1 MARYRKIS
9 PCIWNDAK
17 VRGLSD
23 KGKLALF
30 LLLTHPNMTSLG
42 ALRANLPGLACE
54 LGWKTSVFARAFRE
68 LLDCGMARQDADA
81 QLIWFP
87 KFLKHNAPESPN
99 VVRGWAAAFEELP
112 ECPLKLDVLAGAWA
126 TLAAFGEGFRDAF
139 REVFGN
145 VLPKPSANPSA
156 SLSESLSEAFR
167 QPWPNQ
173 EQEQEQEQEKNI
185 PPSPVYRETTLP
197 RAGGEGE
204 RAAKGLTSGKGSGRA
219 SGNPDA
225 SLPARLAESLPE
237 TAAEDRSAPRRQG
250 PPRTDCPSKGH
261 PQWPAFLSCFQVYP
275 VKQGEEEAWREWM
288 RLYNNGTLEQPH
300 VIRDKILELTACDSR
315 WRRGKIPAFARWL
328 NGKRWNDEPYVEPE
342 ATKDGAGGGLMPG
355 EPRAPTEFQRNMQ
368 TRRLLAREMLT
379 EHNEN
384 EREGENS
391 DVIDCDFNL
400 ETADAGGADFRP
412 AHVA

>member
-23 KGKLALF
+23 KGKLTLF

-139 REVFGN
+139 REVFGE
-145 VLPKPSANPSA
+145 VLPKPCEKPSA
-156 SLSESLSEAFR
+156 SLPESLSEGFR
-167 QPWPNQ
+167 QPCPNQ
-173 EQEQEQEQEKNI
+173 EQEQEQEQEKN
-185 PPSPVYRETTLP
+185 PSP
-197 RAGGEGE
+197 
-204 RAAKGLTSGKGSGRA
+204 LTSSRKEEHGPAAQPVMA
-219 SGNPDA
+219 SGKACAGAD
-225 SLPARLAESLPE
+225 ARLAEKLPE
-237 TAAEDRSAPRRQG
+237 TAAEGRSAPRRQG

-275 VKQGEEEAWREWM
+275 VKQGMEEAWREWM

-300 VIRDKILELTACDSR
+300 VIREKILELTACDSR
-315 WRRGKIPAFARWL
+315 WQRGKIPAFARWL

-342 ATKDGAGGGLMPG
+342 ATKGDAGGGLMPG
-355 EPRAPTEFQRNMQ
+355 EPRATTEYQR
-368 TRRLLAREMLT
+368 TRQASRIISSDLMRERGLAATGEAPVAR
-379 EHNEN
+379 N
-384 EREGENS
+384 EREALTEAVCG
-391 DVIDCDFNL
+391 
-400 ETADAGGADFRP
+400 
-412 AHVA
+412 

>member
-9 PCIWNDAK
+9 PCIWTDAK

-23 KGKLALF
+23 KGKLTLF

-126 TLAAFGEGFRDAF
+126 TLAAFGESFREAF
-139 REVFGN
+139 REVFGEI
-145 VLPKPSANPSA
+145 LPKPCEKPSA
-156 SLSESLSEAFR
+156 SLPESLSESLSEGFR
-167 QPWPNQ
+167 QSCPNQ
-173 EQEQEQEQEKNI
+173 EQEQEQEQDKT
-185 PPSPVYRETTLP
+185 PSP
-197 RAGGEGE
+197 
-204 RAAKGLTSGKGSGRA
+204 LTSSRK
-219 SGNPDA
+219 PDTRRGEA
-225 SLPARLAESLPE
+225 CAGVDARLAETLPE

-275 VKQGEEEAWREWM
+275 VKQGMEEAWREWM

-300 VIRDKILELTACDSR
+300 VIREKILELTACDSR
-315 WRRGKIPAFARWL
+315 WQRGKIPAFARWL

-342 ATKDGAGGGLMPG
+342 ATKSDAGGGLMPG
-355 EPRAPTEFQRNMQ
+355 EPRATTEYQR
-368 TRRLLAREMLT
+368 TRQASRIISSDLMRERGLAATGEAPVAR
-379 EHNEN
+379 N
-384 EREGENS
+384 EREALTEAVCG
-391 DVIDCDFNL
+391 
-400 ETADAGGADFRP
+400 
-412 AHVA
+412 

>member
-23 KGKLALF
+23 KGKLTLF

-139 REVFGN
+139 REVFGEI
-145 VLPKPSANPSA
+145 LPKPCEKLSA
-156 SLSESLSEAFR
+156 SLPEILSEGFR
-167 QPWPNQ
+167 QPCPNQ
-173 EQEQEQEQEKNI
+173 EQEQEQEQEQKKT
-185 PPSPVYRETTLP
+185 PSP
-197 RAGGEGE
+197 
-204 RAAKGLTSGKGSGRA
+204 LTSSRKPYTTRRGEEHGPAAQPVMA
-219 SGNPDA
+219 SGTACAGAD
-225 SLPARLAESLPE
+225 ARLAEPLPE
-237 TAAEDRSAPRRQG
+237 TTAEDRPASRRQG
-250 PPRTDCPSKGH
+250 PPRTDCPGKGH
-261 PQWPAFLSCFQVYP
+261 PQRAAFLSCWQVYP

-288 RLYNNGTLEQPH
+288 RLYANGTLEQPH
-300 VIRDKILELTACDSR
+300 VIRDKILELTTCDSR
-315 WRRGKIPAFARWL
+315 WQRGKIPTFARWL

-342 ATKDGAGGGLMPG
+342 AAKDGAGGGLMPG
-355 EPRAPTEFQRNMQ
+355 EPRAATEYQR
-368 TRRLLAREMLT
+368 TRQASRIISSGLMRERGLAATGEAPVAR
-379 EHNEN
+379 N
-384 EREGENS
+384 EREALTEAVCG
-391 DVIDCDFNL
+391 
-400 ETADAGGADFRP
+400 
-412 AHVA
+412 

>member
-23 KGKLALF
+23 KGKLTLF

-139 REVFGN
+139 REVFGEI
-145 VLPKPSANPSA
+145 LPKPCEKASA
-156 SLSESLSEAFR
+156 SLPESLSEGFR
-167 QPWPNQ
+167 QPCPNQ
-173 EQEQEQEQEKNI
+173 EQEQEQEQEQKKT
-185 PPSPVYRETTLP
+185 PSP
-197 RAGGEGE
+197 
-204 RAAKGLTSGKGSGRA
+204 LTSSRKPDNTRRGEEHGPAAQPVMA
-219 SGNPDA
+219 SGKACAGTD
-225 SLPARLAESLPE
+225 ARLVESLPE
-237 TAAEDRSAPRRQG
+237 MAAEDRPAPRRQG
-250 PPRTDCPSKGH
+250 PPRTDCPGKGH
-261 PQWPAFLSCFQVYP
+261 PQRAAFLSCWQVYP

-288 RLYNNGTLEQPH
+288 RLYANGTLEQPH

-315 WRRGKIPAFARWL
+315 WQRGKIPTFARWL
-328 NGKRWNDEPYVEPE
+328 NGKRWNDEPFTEN
-342 ATKDGAGGGLMPG
+342 GLPPA
-355 EPRAPTEFQRNMQ
+355 ESSAQTACRAPTVFQQ
-368 TRRLLAREMLT
+368 RLQERQSMLATLHRE
-379 EHNEN
+379 ND
-384 EREGENS
+384 EGEH
-391 DVIDCDFNL
+391 DEDHDCRR
-400 ETADAGGADFRP
+400 AAAHDAVVRQAAAG
-412 AHVA
+412 

>member
-23 KGKLALF
+23 KGKLTLF

-42 ALRANLPGLACE
+42 ALRANIPGLACE

-87 KFLKHNAPESPN
+87 KFLRHNAPESPN

-139 REVFGN
+139 REVFGE
-145 VLPKPSANPSA
+145 VLPKPCEKPSA
-156 SLSESLSEAFR
+156 SLPESLSEGFR
-167 QPWPNQ
+167 QPCPNQ
-173 EQEQEQEQEKNI
+173 EQEQEQEQEQKKT
-185 PPSPVYRETTLP
+185 PSPLTYSRKPDNT
-197 RAGGEGE
+197 RRGEEHGQ
-204 RAAKGLTSGKGSGRA
+204 AAQPVMASGKACAGA
-219 SGNPDA
+219 DA
-225 SLPARLAESLPE
+225 SLAESLPE
-237 TAAEDRSAPRRQG
+237 TAAEDRPAPRRQG
-250 PPRTDCPSKGH
+250 PPRTDCPGKGH
-261 PQWPAFLSCFQVYP
+261 PQRAAFLSCWQVYP

-288 RLYNNGTLEQPH
+288 RLYANGTLEQPH

-315 WRRGKIPAFARWL
+315 WQRGKIPTFARWL
-328 NGKRWNDEPYVEPE
+328 NGKRWNDEPFTEN
-342 ATKDGAGGGLMPG
+342 GLPPA
-355 EPRAPTEFQRNMQ
+355 ESSAQTACRAPTVFQQ
-368 TRRLLAREMLT
+368 RLQERQSMLATLHRE
-379 EHNEN
+379 ND
-384 EREGENS
+384 EGEH
-391 DVIDCDFNL
+391 DEDHDCRR
-400 ETADAGGADFRP
+400 AAAHDAAVRQAAAG
-412 AHVA
+412 

>member
-23 KGKLALF
+23 KGKLTLF

-139 REVFGN
+139 REVFGE
-145 VLPKPSANPSA
+145 VLPKPCEKPSA
-156 SLSESLSEAFR
+156 SLPESLSEGFR
-167 QPWPNQ
+167 QPCPNQ
-173 EQEQEQEQEKNI
+173 EQEQEQEQEQKKT
-185 PPSPVYRETTLP
+185 PSP
-197 RAGGEGE
+197 
-204 RAAKGLTSGKGSGRA
+204 LTSSRKPDNTRRGEEHGPAAQPVMA
-219 SGNPDA
+219 SGKACAGAD
-225 SLPARLAESLPE
+225 ARLAETLPE
-237 TAAEDRSAPRRQG
+237 TAAEDRPAPRRQG
-250 PPRTDCPSKGH
+250 PPRTDCPGKGH
-261 PQWPAFLSCFQVYP
+261 PQRAAFLSCWQVYP

-288 RLYNNGTLEQPH
+288 RLYANGTLEQPH

-315 WRRGKIPAFARWL
+315 WQRGKIPTFARWL
-328 NGKRWNDEPYVEPE
+328 NGKRWNDEPFTENGLPPAE
-342 ATKDGAGGGLMPG
+342 SATQTAC
-355 EPRAPTEFQRNMQ
+355 RAPTVFQQ
-368 TRRLLAREMLT
+368 RLQERQSMLATLHRE
-379 EHNEN
+379 ND
-384 EREGENS
+384 EGEH
-391 DVIDCDFNL
+391 DEDHDCRR
-400 ETADAGGADFRP
+400 AAAHDAVVRQAAAG
-412 AHVA
+412 

>member
-23 KGKLALF
+23 KGKLTLF

-54 LGWKTSVFARAFRE
+54 LGWRTSVFARAFRE

-126 TLAAFGEGFRDAF
+126 TLAAFGEGFREAF
-139 REVFGN
+139 REVFGE
-145 VLPKPSANPSA
+145 VLPKPCEKPSA
-156 SLSESLSEAFR
+156 SLPESLSEGFR
-167 QPWPNQ
+167 QPCPNQ
-173 EQEQEQEQEKNI
+173 EQEQEQEQEQKKT
-185 PPSPVYRETTLP
+185 PSP
-197 RAGGEGE
+197 
-204 RAAKGLTSGKGSGRA
+204 LTSSRKPYTTRRGEEHGPAAQPVMA
-219 SGNPDA
+219 SGKACAGVD
-225 SLPARLAESLPE
+225 ARLAETLPE

-250 PPRTDCPSKGH
+250 PPRTDCPGKGH
-261 PQWPAFLSCFQVYP
+261 PQRAAFLSCWQVYP

-288 RLYNNGTLEQPH
+288 RLYANGTLEQPH
-300 VIRDKILELTACDSR
+300 VIRDKILELTTCDSR
-315 WRRGKIPAFARWL
+315 WQRGKIPTFARWL

-342 ATKDGAGGGLMPG
+342 AAKDGAGGGLMPG
-355 EPRAPTEFQRNMQ
+355 EPRAATEYQR
-368 TRRLLAREMLT
+368 TRQASRIISSGLMRERGLAATGEAPVAR
-379 EHNEN
+379 N
-384 EREGENS
+384 EREALTEAVCG
-391 DVIDCDFNL
+391 
-400 ETADAGGADFRP
+400 
-412 AHVA
+412 

>member
-23 KGKLALF
+23 KGKLTLF

-54 LGWKTSVFARAFRE
+54 LGWRTSVFARAFRE

-87 KFLKHNAPESPN
+87 KFLRHNAPESPN

-139 REVFGN
+139 REVFGE
-145 VLPKPSANPSA
+145 VLPKPCEKPSA
-156 SLSESLSEAFR
+156 SLPESLSEGFR
-167 QPWPNQ
+167 QPCPNQ
-173 EQEQEQEQEKNI
+173 EQEQEQEQEQKKT
-185 PPSPVYRETTLP
+185 PSP
-197 RAGGEGE
+197 
-204 RAAKGLTSGKGSGRA
+204 LTSSRKEEHGPAAQPVMA
-219 SGNPDA
+219 SGKACAGAD
-225 SLPARLAESLPE
+225 ARLAETLPK
-237 TAAEDRSAPRRQG
+237 TAAEDRPAPRRQG

-261 PQWPAFLSCFQVYP
+261 PQWAAFLSSWQIYP
-275 VKQGEEEAWREWM
+275 VKQGMEEAWREWM

-300 VIRDKILELTACDSR
+300 VIREKILELTACDSR
-315 WRRGKIPAFARWL
+315 WQRGKIPTFARWL

-355 EPRAPTEFQRNMQ
+355 EPRATTEYQR
-368 TRRLLAREMLT
+368 TRQASRIISTDLMRERGLAATGEAPVAR
-379 EHNEN
+379 N
-384 EREGENS
+384 EREALTEAVCG
-391 DVIDCDFNL
+391 
-400 ETADAGGADFRP
+400 
-412 AHVA
+412 

>member
-23 KGKLALF
+23 KGKLTLF
-30 LLLTHPNMTSLG
+30 LLLTHPTMTSLG

-126 TLAAFGEGFRDAF
+126 TLAAFGESFREAF
-139 REVFGN
+139 REVFGEI
-145 VLPKPSANPSA
+145 LPKPCEKPSA
-156 SLSESLSEAFR
+156 SLPEILSEGFR
-167 QPWPNQ
+167 QPCPNQ
-173 EQEQEQEQEKNI
+173 EQEQEQEQEQKKT
-185 PPSPVYRETTLP
+185 PSP
-197 RAGGEGE
+197 
-204 RAAKGLTSGKGSGRA
+204 LTSSRKPDTRRGEEHGPAAQPVMA
-219 SGNPDA
+219 SGKACAGAD
-225 SLPARLAESLPE
+225 ARLAETLPE
-237 TAAEDRSAPRRQG
+237 TAAEDRPAPRRQG
-250 PPRTDCPSKGH
+250 PPRTDCPGKGH
-261 PQWPAFLSCFQVYP
+261 PQRAAFLSCWQVYP

-288 RLYNNGTLEQPH
+288 RLYANGTLEQPH

-315 WRRGKIPAFARWL
+315 WQRGKIPTFARWL
-328 NGKRWNDEPYVEPE
+328 NGKRWNDEPFTENGLPPAE
-342 ATKDGAGGGLMPG
+342 SATQTAC
-355 EPRAPTEFQRNMQ
+355 RAPTVFQQ
-368 TRRLLAREMLT
+368 RLQERQSMLATLHRE
-379 EHNEN
+379 ND
-384 EREGENS
+384 EGEH
-391 DVIDCDFNL
+391 DEDHDCRR
-400 ETADAGGADFRP
+400 AAAHDAVVRQAAAG
-412 AHVA
+412 

>member
-23 KGKLALF
+23 KGKLTLF

-139 REVFGN
+139 REVFGEI
-145 VLPKPSANPSA
+145 LPKPCEKLSA
-156 SLSESLSEAFR
+156 SLPEILSEGFR
-167 QPWPNQ
+167 QPCPNQ
-173 EQEQEQEQEKNI
+173 EQEQEQEQEQKKT
-185 PPSPVYRETTLP
+185 PSP
-197 RAGGEGE
+197 
-204 RAAKGLTSGKGSGRA
+204 LTSSRKPYTTRRGEEHGPAAQPVMA
-219 SGNPDA
+219 SGKACAGVD
-225 SLPARLAESLPE
+225 ARLAEPLPE
-237 TAAEDRSAPRRQG
+237 TTAEDRPASRRQG
-250 PPRTDCPSKGH
+250 PPRTDCPGKGH
-261 PQWPAFLSCFQVYP
+261 PQRAAFLSCWQVYP

-288 RLYNNGTLEQPH
+288 RLYANGTLEQPH
-300 VIRDKILELTACDSR
+300 VIRDKILELTTCDSR
-315 WRRGKIPAFARWL
+315 WQRGKIPTFARWL

-355 EPRAPTEFQRNMQ
+355 EPRAATEYQR
-368 TRRLLAREMLT
+368 TRQASRIISSGLMRERGLAATGETPVAR
-379 EHNEN
+379 N
-384 EREGENS
+384 EREALTEAVCG
-391 DVIDCDFNL
+391 
-400 ETADAGGADFRP
+400 
-412 AHVA
+412 

>member
-23 KGKLALF
+23 KGKLTLF

-68 LLDCGMARQDADA
+68 LLDCGMARQDTDA

-139 REVFGN
+139 REVFGE
-145 VLPKPSANPSA
+145 VLPKPCEKPSA
-156 SLSESLSEAFR
+156 SLPESLSEGFR
-167 QPWPNQ
+167 QSCPNQ
-173 EQEQEQEQEKNI
+173 EQEQEQEQKKT
-185 PPSPVYRETTLP
+185 PSPLTYSRKPDNT
-197 RAGGEGE
+197 RRGEEHGP
-204 RAAKGLTSGKGSGRA
+204 AAQPVMASGKACAGA
-219 SGNPDA
+219 D
-225 SLPARLAESLPE
+225 ARLAEPLPE
-237 TAAEDRSAPRRQG
+237 TAAEDRPAPRRQG
-250 PPRTDCPSKGH
+250 PPRTDCPGKRQ
-261 PQWPAFLSCFQVYP
+261 PQRAAFLSGWQVYP

-288 RLYNNGTLEQPH
+288 RLYANGTLEQPH

-315 WRRGKIPAFARWL
+315 WQRGKIPTFARWL

-355 EPRAPTEFQRNMQ
+355 EPRAATEYQR
-368 TRRLLAREMLT
+368 TRQASRIISSGLMRERGLAATGETPVAR
-379 EHNEN
+379 N
-384 EREGENS
+384 EREALTEAVCG
-391 DVIDCDFNL
+391 
-400 ETADAGGADFRP
+400 
-412 AHVA
+412 

>member
-23 KGKLALF
+23 KGKLTLF

-87 KFLKHNAPESPN
+87 KFLRHNAPESPN

-139 REVFGN
+139 REVFGEI
-145 VLPKPSANPSA
+145 LPKPCEKLSA
-156 SLSESLSEAFR
+156 SLPEILSEGFR
-167 QPWPNQ
+167 QPCPNQ
-173 EQEQEQEQEKNI
+173 EQEQEQEQEQKKT
-185 PPSPVYRETTLP
+185 PSP
-197 RAGGEGE
+197 
-204 RAAKGLTSGKGSGRA
+204 LTSSRKPYTTRRGEEHGPAAQPVMA
-219 SGNPDA
+219 SGKACAGVD
-225 SLPARLAESLPE
+225 ARLAEPLPE
-237 TAAEDRSAPRRQG
+237 TTAEDRPASRRQG
-250 PPRTDCPSKGH
+250 PPRTDCPGKGH
-261 PQWPAFLSCFQVYP
+261 PQRAAFLSCWQVYP

-288 RLYNNGTLEQPH
+288 RLYANGTLEQPH
-300 VIRDKILELTACDSR
+300 VIRDKILELTTCDSR
-315 WRRGKIPAFARWL
+315 WQRGKIPTFARWL

-355 EPRAPTEFQRNMQ
+355 EPRAATEYQR
-368 TRRLLAREMLT
+368 TRQASRIISSGLMRERGLAATGETPVAR
-379 EHNEN
+379 N
-384 EREGENS
+384 EREALTEAVCG
-391 DVIDCDFNL
+391 
-400 ETADAGGADFRP
+400 
-412 AHVA
+412 

>member
-23 KGKLALF
+23 KGKLTLF
-30 LLLTHPNMTSLG
+30 LLLTHPTMTSLG

-87 KFLKHNAPESPN
+87 KFLRHNAPESPN

-139 REVFGN
+139 REVFGE
-145 VLPKPSANPSA
+145 VLPKPCEKPSA
-156 SLSESLSEAFR
+156 SLPESLSEGFR
-167 QPWPNQ
+167 QPCPNQ
-173 EQEQEQEQEKNI
+173 EQEQEQEQNQKKT
-185 PPSPVYRETTLP
+185 PSP
-197 RAGGEGE
+197 
-204 RAAKGLTSGKGSGRA
+204 LTSSRKPDTRRGEEHGPAAQPVMA
-219 SGNPDA
+219 SGKACAGAD
-225 SLPARLAESLPE
+225 ARLAETLPE
-237 TAAEDRSAPRRQG
+237 TAAEDRPAPRRQG
-250 PPRTDCPSKGH
+250 PPRTDCPGKGH
-261 PQWPAFLSCFQVYP
+261 PQRAAFLSCWQVYP

-288 RLYNNGTLEQPH
+288 RLYANGTLEQPH

-315 WRRGKIPAFARWL
+315 WQRGKIPTFARWL
-328 NGKRWNDEPYVEPE
+328 NGKRWNDEPFTENGLPPAE
-342 ATKDGAGGGLMPG
+342 SATQTAC
-355 EPRAPTEFQRNMQ
+355 RAPTVFQQ
-368 TRRLLAREMLT
+368 RLQERQSMLATLHRE
-379 EHNEN
+379 ND
-384 EREGENS
+384 EGEH
-391 DVIDCDFNL
+391 DEDHDCRR
-400 ETADAGGADFRP
+400 AAAHDAVVRQAAAG
-412 AHVA
+412 

>member
-23 KGKLALF
+23 KGKLTLF

-87 KFLKHNAPESPN
+87 KFLRHNAPESPN

-139 REVFGN
+139 REVFGE
-145 VLPKPSANPSA
+145 VLPKPCEKPSA
-156 SLSESLSEAFR
+156 SLPEILSEGFR
-167 QPWPNQ
+167 QPCPNQ
-173 EQEQEQEQEKNI
+173 EQEQEQEQEQKKT
-185 PPSPVYRETTLP
+185 PSPLTSSRKPDTRRGEEHAPAAQPVLAPRTA
-197 RAGGEGE
+197 RAG
-204 RAAKGLTSGKGSGRA
+204 A
-219 SGNPDA
+219 D
-225 SLPARLAESLPE
+225 ARLAETLPE
-237 TAAEDRSAPRRQG
+237 TAAEDRPAPRRQG
-250 PPRTDCPSKGH
+250 PPRTDCPGKGH
-261 PQWPAFLSCFQVYP
+261 PQRAAFLSCWQVYP

-288 RLYNNGTLEQPH
+288 RLYANGTLEQPH
-300 VIRDKILELTACDSR
+300 VIRDKILELTARDSR
-315 WRRGKIPAFARWL
+315 WQRGKIPTFARWL

-342 ATKDGAGGGLMPG
+342 ATKGDAGGGLMPG
-355 EPRAPTEFQRNMQ
+355 EPRAATEYQR
-368 TRRLLAREMLT
+368 TRQASRIISSGLMRERGLAATGETPVAR
-379 EHNEN
+379 N
-384 EREGENS
+384 EREALTEAVCG
-391 DVIDCDFNL
+391 
-400 ETADAGGADFRP
+400 
-412 AHVA
+412 

>member
-23 KGKLALF
+23 KGKLTLF

-126 TLAAFGEGFRDAF
+126 TLAAFGEGFREAF
-139 REVFGN
+139 REVFGE
-145 VLPKPSANPSA
+145 VLPKPCEKPSA
-156 SLSESLSEAFR
+156 SLPESLSEGFR
-167 QPWPNQ
+167 QSCPNQ
-173 EQEQEQEQEKNI
+173 EQEQEQEQEQKKT
-185 PPSPVYRETTLP
+185 PSP
-197 RAGGEGE
+197 
-204 RAAKGLTSGKGSGRA
+204 LTSSRKPDTRRGEEHGPAAQPVMA
-219 SGNPDA
+219 SGKACAGAD
-225 SLPARLAESLPE
+225 ARLAETLPE
-237 TAAEDRSAPRRQG
+237 TAAEDRPAPRRQG
-250 PPRTDCPSKGH
+250 PPRTDCPGKGH
-261 PQWPAFLSCFQVYP
+261 PQRAAFLSCWQVYP

-288 RLYNNGTLEQPH
+288 RLYANGTLEQPH

-315 WRRGKIPAFARWL
+315 WQRGKIPTFARWL
-328 NGKRWNDEPYVEPE
+328 NGKRWNDEPFTENGLPPAE
-342 ATKDGAGGGLMPG
+342 SATQTAC
-355 EPRAPTEFQRNMQ
+355 RAPTVFQQ
-368 TRRLLAREMLT
+368 RLQERQSMLATLHRE
-379 EHNEN
+379 ND
-384 EREGENS
+384 EGEH
-391 DVIDCDFNL
+391 DEDHDCRR
-400 ETADAGGADFRP
+400 AAAHDAVVRQAAAG
-412 AHVA
+412 

>member
-30 LLLTHPNMTSLG
+30 LLLTHPTMTSLG
-42 ALRANLPGLACE
+42 ALRANIPGLACE

-139 REVFGN
+139 REVFGE
-145 VLPKPSANPSA
+145 VLPKPCEKPSA
-156 SLSESLSEAFR
+156 SLPESLSEGFR
-167 QPWPNQ
+167 QSCPNQ
-173 EQEQEQEQEKNI
+173 EQEQEQEQEQKKT
-185 PPSPVYRETTLP
+185 PSP
-197 RAGGEGE
+197 
-204 RAAKGLTSGKGSGRA
+204 LTSSRKPDTRRGEEHGPAAQPVMA
-219 SGNPDA
+219 SGKACAGAD
-225 SLPARLAESLPE
+225 ARLAETLPE
-237 TAAEDRSAPRRQG
+237 TTAEDRPASRRQG

-288 RLYNNGTLEQPH
+288 RLHNNGTLEQPH

-315 WRRGKIPAFARWL
+315 WQRGKIPTFARWL
-328 NGKRWNDEPYVEPE
+328 NGKRWNDEPFTEN
-342 ATKDGAGGGLMPG
+342 GLPPA
-355 EPRAPTEFQRNMQ
+355 ESAAQTACRAPTVFQQ
-368 TRRLLAREMLT
+368 RLQERQSMLATLHRE
-379 EHNEN
+379 ND
-384 EREGENS
+384 EGEH
-391 DVIDCDFNL
+391 DEDHDCRR
-400 ETADAGGADFRP
+400 AAAHDAA
-412 AHVA
+412 V

>member
-30 LLLTHPNMTSLG
+30 LLLTHPTMTSLG
-42 ALRANLPGLACE
+42 ALRANIPGLACE

-139 REVFGN
+139 REVFGEI
-145 VLPKPSANPSA
+145 LPKPCEKPSA
-156 SLSESLSEAFR
+156 SLSEGFR
-167 QPWPNQ
+167 QPCPNQ
-173 EQEQEQEQEKNI
+173 EQEQEQEQEQKKT
-185 PPSPVYRETTLP
+185 PSP
-197 RAGGEGE
+197 
-204 RAAKGLTSGKGSGRA
+204 LTSSRKPDTRRGEEHGPAAQPVMA
-219 SGNPDA
+219 SGKACAGAD
-225 SLPARLAESLPE
+225 ARLAESLPE
-237 TAAEDRSAPRRQG
+237 TAAEDRHAPRRQG
-250 PPRTDCPSKGH
+250 PPRTDCPGKGH
-261 PQWPAFLSCFQVYP
+261 PQRAAFLSCWQVYP

-288 RLYNNGTLEQPH
+288 RLYANGTLEQPH

-315 WRRGKIPAFARWL
+315 WQRGKIPTFARWL
-328 NGKRWNDEPYVEPE
+328 NGKRWNDEPFTENGLPPAE
-342 ATKDGAGGGLMPG
+342 SATQTAC
-355 EPRAPTEFQRNMQ
+355 RAPTVFQQ
-368 TRRLLAREMLT
+368 RLQERQSMLATLHRE
-379 EHNEN
+379 ND
-384 EREGENS
+384 EGEH
-391 DVIDCDFNL
+391 DEDHDCRR
-400 ETADAGGADFRP
+400 AAAHDAAVRQAAAG
-412 AHVA
+412 

>member
-23 KGKLALF
+23 KGKLTLF

-87 KFLKHNAPESPN
+87 KFLRHNAPESPN

-139 REVFGN
+139 REVFGE
-145 VLPKPSANPSA
+145 VLPKPCEKPSA
-156 SLSESLSEAFR
+156 SLHESLSEGFR
-167 QPWPNQ
+167 QSCPNQ
-173 EQEQEQEQEKNI
+173 EQEQEQEQEQNT
-185 PPSPVYRETTLP
+185 PPSP
-197 RAGGEGE
+197 
-204 RAAKGLTSGKGSGRA
+204 LTSSRKEEHGPAAQPVMA
-219 SGNPDA
+219 SGKACAGAD
-225 SLPARLAESLPE
+225 ARLAETLPK
-237 TAAEDRSAPRRQG
+237 TAAEDRPAPRRQG
-250 PPRTDCPSKGH
+250 PPRTDCPGKGH
-261 PQWPAFLSCFQVYP
+261 PQRAAFLSCWQVYP

-288 RLYNNGTLEQPH
+288 RLYANGTLEQPH

-315 WRRGKIPAFARWL
+315 WQRGKIPTFARWL
-328 NGKRWNDEPYVEPE
+328 NGKRWNDEPFTENGLPPAE
-342 ATKDGAGGGLMPG
+342 SATQTAC
-355 EPRAPTEFQRNMQ
+355 RAPTVFQQ
-368 TRRLLAREMLT
+368 RLQERQSMLATLHRE
-379 EHNEN
+379 ND
-384 EREGENS
+384 EGEH
-391 DVIDCDFNL
+391 DEDHDCRR
-400 ETADAGGADFRP
+400 AAAHDAAVRQAAAG
-412 AHVA
+412 

>member
-23 KGKLALF
+23 KGKLTLF

-139 REVFGN
+139 REVFGE
-145 VLPKPSANPSA
+145 VLPKPCEKPSA
-156 SLSESLSEAFR
+156 SLPESLSEGFR
-167 QPWPNQ
+167 QTCPNQ
-173 EQEQEQEQEKNI
+173 EQEQEQEQEQKKT
-185 PPSPVYRETTLP
+185 PSPLTYSRKPDNTRRGGGTRP
-197 RAGGEGE
+197 DGAARHGFGEG
-204 RAAKGLTSGKGSGRA
+204 L
-219 SGNPDA
+219 
-225 SLPARLAESLPE
+225 
-237 TAAEDRSAPRRQG
+237 
-250 PPRTDCPSKGH
+250 
-261 PQWPAFLSCFQVYP
+261 
-275 VKQGEEEAWREWM
+275 
-288 RLYNNGTLEQPH
+288 
-300 VIRDKILELTACDSR
+300 
-315 WRRGKIPAFARWL
+315 RRG
-328 NGKRWNDEPYVEPE
+328 
-342 ATKDGAGGGLMPG
+342 
-355 EPRAPTEFQRNMQ
+355 
-368 TRRLLAREMLT
+368 
-379 EHNEN
+379 
-384 EREGENS
+384 
-391 DVIDCDFNL
+391 
-400 ETADAGGADFRP
+400 
-412 AHVA
+412 

>member
-23 KGKLALF
+23 KGKLTLF

-68 LLDCGMARQDADA
+68 LLDCGMARQDANA

-87 KFLKHNAPESPN
+87 KFLRHNAPESPN

-139 REVFGN
+139 REVFGE
-145 VLPKPSANPSA
+145 VLPKPCEKPSA
-156 SLSESLSEAFR
+156 SLPEILSEGFR
-167 QPWPNQ
+167 QPCPNQ
-173 EQEQEQEQEKNI
+173 EQEQEQEQEQKKT
-185 PPSPVYRETTLP
+185 PSP
-197 RAGGEGE
+197 
-204 RAAKGLTSGKGSGRA
+204 LTSSRKPDTRRGEEHGPAAQPVMA
-219 SGNPDA
+219 SGKACAGAD
-225 SLPARLAESLPE
+225 ARLAETLPE
-237 TAAEDRSAPRRQG
+237 TAAEDRPAPRRQG
-250 PPRTDCPSKGH
+250 PPRTDCPGKGH
-261 PQWPAFLSCFQVYP
+261 PQRAAFLSCWQVYP

-288 RLYNNGTLEQPH
+288 RLYANGTLEQPH

-315 WRRGKIPAFARWL
+315 WQRGKIPTFARWL
-328 NGKRWNDEPYVEPE
+328 NGKRWNDEPFTEN
-342 ATKDGAGGGLMPG
+342 GLPPA
-355 EPRAPTEFQRNMQ
+355 ESSAQTACRAPTVFQQ
-368 TRRLLAREMLT
+368 RLQERQSMLATLHRE
-379 EHNEN
+379 ND
-384 EREGENS
+384 EGEH
-391 DVIDCDFNL
+391 DEDHDCRR
-400 ETADAGGADFRP
+400 AAAHDAVVRQAAAG
-412 AHVA
+412 

>member
-87 KFLKHNAPESPN
+87 KFLRHNAPESPN

-139 REVFGN
+139 REVFGEI
-145 VLPKPSANPSA
+145 LPKPCEKPSA
-156 SLSESLSEAFR
+156 SLPESLSEGFR
-167 QPWPNQ
+167 KPCPNQ
-173 EQEQEQEQEKNI
+173 EQEQEQEQEQKKT
-185 PPSPVYRETTLP
+185 PSP
-197 RAGGEGE
+197 
-204 RAAKGLTSGKGSGRA
+204 LTSSRKPDTTRRGEEHGPAAQPVMA
-219 SGNPDA
+219 SGKACAGVD
-225 SLPARLAESLPE
+225 ARLAETLPE
-237 TAAEDRSAPRRQG
+237 TAAEDRPAPRRQG
-250 PPRTDCPSKGH
+250 PPRTDCPGKGH
-261 PQWPAFLSCFQVYP
+261 PQRAAFLSCWQVYP

-288 RLYNNGTLEQPH
+288 RLYANGTLEQPH

-315 WRRGKIPAFARWL
+315 WQRGKIPTFARWL
-328 NGKRWNDEPYVEPE
+328 NGKRWNDEPFTEN
-342 ATKDGAGGGLMPG
+342 GLPPA
-355 EPRAPTEFQRNMQ
+355 ESAAQTACRAPTVFQQ
-368 TRRLLAREMLT
+368 RLQERQSMLATLHRE
-379 EHNEN
+379 ND
-384 EREGENS
+384 EGEH
-391 DVIDCDFNL
+391 DEDHDCRR
-400 ETADAGGADFRP
+400 AAAHDAAVRQAAAG
-412 AHVA
+412 

>member
-23 KGKLALF
+23 KGKLTLF
-30 LLLTHPNMTSLG
+30 LLLTHPTMTSLG

-87 KFLKHNAPESPN
+87 KFLRHNAPESPN

-139 REVFGN
+139 REVFGE
-145 VLPKPSANPSA
+145 VLPKPCEKPSA
-156 SLSESLSEAFR
+156 SLPEILSEGFR
-167 QPWPNQ
+167 QPCPNQ
-173 EQEQEQEQEKNI
+173 EQEQEQEQEQKKT
-185 PPSPVYRETTLP
+185 PSP
-197 RAGGEGE
+197 
-204 RAAKGLTSGKGSGRA
+204 LTSSRKPDTRRGEEHGPAAQPVMA
-219 SGNPDA
+219 SGKACAGAD
-225 SLPARLAESLPE
+225 ARLAETLPE
-237 TAAEDRSAPRRQG
+237 TAAEDRPAPRRQG
-250 PPRTDCPSKGH
+250 PPRTDCPGKGH
-261 PQWPAFLSCFQVYP
+261 PQRAAFLSCWQVYP

-288 RLYNNGTLEQPH
+288 RLYANGTLEQPH

-315 WRRGKIPAFARWL
+315 WQRGKIPTFARWL
-328 NGKRWNDEPYVEPE
+328 NGKRWNDEPFTENGLPPAE
-342 ATKDGAGGGLMPG
+342 SATQSAC
-355 EPRAPTEFQRNMQ
+355 RAPTVFQQ
-368 TRRLLAREMLT
+368 RLQERQSMLATLHRE
-379 EHNEN
+379 ND
-384 EREGENS
+384 EGEH
-391 DVIDCDFNL
+391 DEDHDCRR
-400 ETADAGGADFRP
+400 AAAHDAVVRQAAAG
-412 AHVA
+412 

>member
-23 KGKLALF
+23 KGKLTLF

-42 ALRANLPGLACE
+42 ALRANIPGLACE

-87 KFLKHNAPESPN
+87 KFLRHNAPESPN

-139 REVFGN
+139 REVFGE
-145 VLPKPSANPSA
+145 VLPKPCEKPSA
-156 SLSESLSEAFR
+156 SLPESLSEGFR
-167 QPWPNQ
+167 QPCPNQ
-173 EQEQEQEQEKNI
+173 EQEQEQEQEQKKT
-185 PPSPVYRETTLP
+185 PSP
-197 RAGGEGE
+197 
-204 RAAKGLTSGKGSGRA
+204 LTSSRKPDTRRGEEHGPAAQPVMA
-219 SGNPDA
+219 SGKACAGAD
-225 SLPARLAESLPE
+225 ARLAEPLPE
-237 TAAEDRSAPRRQG
+237 TAAEDRPAPRRQG
-250 PPRTDCPSKGH
+250 PPRTDCPGKGH
-261 PQWPAFLSCFQVYP
+261 PQRAAFLSCWQVYP

-288 RLYNNGTLEQPH
+288 RLYANGTLEQPH

-315 WRRGKIPAFARWL
+315 WQRGKIPTFARWL
-328 NGKRWNDEPYVEPE
+328 NGKRWNDEPFTENGLPPAE
-342 ATKDGAGGGLMPG
+342 SATQTAC
-355 EPRAPTEFQRNMQ
+355 RAPTVFQQ
-368 TRRLLAREMLT
+368 RLQERQSMLATLHRE
-379 EHNEN
+379 ND
-384 EREGENS
+384 EGEH
-391 DVIDCDFNL
+391 DEDHDCRR
-400 ETADAGGADFRP
+400 AAAHDAVVRQAAAG
-412 AHVA
+412 

>member
-139 REVFGN
+139 REVFGE
-145 VLPKPSANPSA
+145 VLPKPCEKPSA
-156 SLSESLSEAFR
+156 SLPESLSEGFR
-167 QPWPNQ
+167 QPCPNQ
-173 EQEQEQEQEKNI
+173 EQEQEQEQKKT
-185 PPSPVYRETTLP
+185 PSPLTYSRKPDNT
-197 RAGGEGE
+197 RRGEEHGQ
-204 RAAKGLTSGKGSGRA
+204 AAQPVMASGKACAGA
-219 SGNPDA
+219 DA
-225 SLPARLAESLPE
+225 SLAESLPE
-237 TAAEDRSAPRRQG
+237 TAAEDRPAPRRQG
-250 PPRTDCPSKGH
+250 PPRTDCPGKGH
-261 PQWPAFLSCFQVYP
+261 PQRAAFLSCWQVYP

-288 RLYNNGTLEQPH
+288 RLYANGTLEQPH

-315 WRRGKIPAFARWL
+315 WQRGKIPTFARWL
-328 NGKRWNDEPYVEPE
+328 NGKRWNDEPFTEN
-342 ATKDGAGGGLMPG
+342 GLPPA
-355 EPRAPTEFQRNMQ
+355 ESSAQTACRAPTVFQQ
-368 TRRLLAREMLT
+368 RLQERQSMLATLHRE
-379 EHNEN
+379 ND
-384 EREGENS
+384 EGER
-391 DVIDCDFNL
+391 DEDHDCRR
-400 ETADAGGADFRP
+400 AAAHDAAVRQAAAG
-412 AHVA
+412 

>member
-139 REVFGN
+139 REVFGE
-145 VLPKPSANPSA
+145 VLPKPCEKPSA
-156 SLSESLSEAFR
+156 SLPES
-167 QPWPNQ
+167 
-173 EQEQEQEQEKNI
+173 
-185 PPSPVYRETTLP
+185 
-197 RAGGEGE
+197 
-204 RAAKGLTSGKGSGRA
+204 
-219 SGNPDA
+219 
-225 SLPARLAESLPE
+225 LAESLPE
-237 TAAEDRSAPRRQG
+237 TAAEDRPAPRRQG
-250 PPRTDCPSKGH
+250 PPRTDCPGKGH
-261 PQWPAFLSCFQVYP
+261 PQRAAFLSCWQVYP

-288 RLYNNGTLEQPH
+288 RLYANGTLEQPH

-315 WRRGKIPAFARWL
+315 WQRGKIPTFARWL
-328 NGKRWNDEPYVEPE
+328 NGKRWNDEPFTENGLPRPHGVPATFAGTPE
-342 ATKDGAGGGLMPG
+342 HACHTAQG
-355 EPRAPTEFQRNMQ
+355 E
-368 TRRLLAREMLT
+368 RRRRT
-379 EHNEN
+379 
-384 EREGENS
+384 
-391 DVIDCDFNL
+391 
-400 ETADAGGADFRP
+400 
-412 AHVA
+412 

>member
-23 KGKLALF
+23 KGKLTLF

-87 KFLKHNAPESPN
+87 KFLRHNAPESPN

-139 REVFGN
+139 REVFGE
-145 VLPKPSANPSA
+145 VLPKPCEKPSA
-156 SLSESLSEAFR
+156 SLPESLSEGFR
-167 QPWPNQ
+167 QPCPNQ
-173 EQEQEQEQEKNI
+173 EQEQEQEQDKT
-185 PPSPVYRETTLP
+185 PSP
-197 RAGGEGE
+197 
-204 RAAKGLTSGKGSGRA
+204 LTSSRKEEYGPAAQPVMA
-219 SGNPDA
+219 SGKACAGAD
-225 SLPARLAESLPE
+225 ARLAETLPE
-237 TAAEDRSAPRRQG
+237 TAAEDRPAPRRQG
-250 PPRTDCPSKGH
+250 PPRTDCPGKRH
-261 PQWPAFLSCFQVYP
+261 PQRAAFLSCWQVYP

-288 RLYNNGTLEQPH
+288 RLYANGTLEQPH

-315 WRRGKIPAFARWL
+315 WQRGKIPTFARWL
-328 NGKRWNDEPYVEPE
+328 NGKRWNDEPFTENGLPPAE
-342 ATKDGAGGGLMPG
+342 SATQTAC
-355 EPRAPTEFQRNMQ
+355 RAPTVFQQ
-368 TRRLLAREMLT
+368 RLQERQSMLATLHRE
-379 EHNEN
+379 ND
-384 EREGENS
+384 EGEH
-391 DVIDCDFNL
+391 DEDHDCRR
-400 ETADAGGADFRP
+400 AAAHDAAVRQAAAG
-412 AHVA
+412 